1 MKPLHFPCS
10 AFFSFLFRFT
20 ILTSVFMFLAA
31 GMIPVRDASAAP
43 NATTDDAPFSIGDAA
58 ISIIGLGSVP
68 IGQDVSFS
76 VSFDNVGTTAGY
88 GPFIDLILDTTGVD
102 GVYPGV
108 AASDLYDGLGTSSI
122 AASYLGG
129 AIPAQDFFVIPITSA
144 TMSHPFALTSSGT
157 PIQITGLT
165 PGDTLV
171 VVRLPFGSFS
181 PTQPPAVVDFTVNM
195 SNLADLGTTL
205 TVQARGGF
213 EFGELT
219 PLNDWCCGDDAEQTL
234 TPWSNGSVIPSL
246 FTLSKSFSG
255 PEDET
260 ATGPNFPRTY
270 TVTAT
275 IAAGQTI
282 NNFQLTD
289 VLPDNVQFVSMVS
302 PAAGSCPTLPSTTT
316 PGGTLTCNLGNASG
330 TVSMTFNFHVPR
342 LYDIPNPPDPDA
354 LFDDPVLNAT
364 TGDDGNSCNNASI
377 TGGTWAALDTRDA
390 GGMNFSTSPH
400 DPAGCE
406 NTFTPKSIAIQ
417 KGVTVIGGGD
427 PAPGRVLQYTLNV
440 QVSDFFIFDSI
451 VATDL
456 ISDGQ
461 RFDTT
466 FAPTIQV
473 NGNGYTIAT
482 RNFLG
487 ANYTVNVSEID
498 TSDGPPPPPAEN
510 PATDGTTTVT
520 FRISDEIDRTQVNGR
535 MVGGCVDPVNGSP
548 APNCSTYN
556 NAATTATIVF
566 RTVIQESFSDN
577 YPTGDW
583 SVDQGDVLDDEVDI
597 SGIIRNTA
605 SPFTPTGSTEA
616 DDSAASVSIGRGT
629 LVKSIYAINGSTTLP
644 LNGSGQ
650 VIIKPSDTVTY
661 RLTYNLA
668 TSDVEN
674 LYFEDYLPLPV
685 FHVGDPDEDGAA
697 GPAWTFDATVNASA
711 PPSGVVKLGPTDSFY
726 AYTAGDGTTGVL
738 SPNTLHIA
746 PATRAPKLF
755 IDTGNNKLTVAYATY
770 DDTRNLA
777 RTIDLLFTVTV
788 SDDPFADN
796 LYLTNQALAAEG
808 STFNSPASTTAIVQ
822 LVLTEPVL
830 VHKKGVV
837 ATNNPDATFAPVPVG
852 PVAFN
857 APGTAGARWLG
868 TVDSPGLAANPIDSN
883 ITGVDAGDLVSFAIV
898 IENQG
903 SSAKGA
909 FDLTILDTLP
919 AMYQIPAGG
928 LNLRI
933 SNGDN
938 SSTFSFT
945 RPDGSAAVPADLFST
960 GIEIVDP
967 DPNNGACQSHTIGA
981 GRNIIIITYDLE
993 VRPDVTPGTQENT
1006 ATLVN
1011 YAGSDNGP
1019 NHIPPTPPT
1028 DNASSTVLASLAK
1041 TLQGTE
1047 VVTANN
1053 SNNEVAIGELV
1064 TYRLTATVPEGSVPD
1079 ASITD
1084 TLDAG
1089 LAFVSCTSVTAS
1101 AGVTTNLPSGS
1112 DFSGVCNNNIVV
1124 TDAQH
1129 FRFNLGNITNANRV
1143 NNVDETITIEYVA
1156 VVLNVAGNQGGI
1168 LLNNEARF
1176 YQDTATTPVQL
1187 GAAQNA
1193 PTVTVIE
1200 PTVTVAKAF
1209 TIPTPPA
1216 TGDAGNPFTFTI
1228 MLTNT
1233 SGRDAFEVT
1242 LDDTIPA
1249 LMTGVTLNTVTDTD
1263 SQVTLSNF
1271 SLVGNVLTTTTPFD
1285 FPADPTRS
1293 IVLTFSGT
1301 ISYAA
1306 NPGQAITNTAVAR
1319 WSSMDG
1325 NITNR
1330 SAHSTNDDERTGTY
1344 PVVQPNDYTSTS
1356 AATFTVDSAS
1366 SAKSIITTS
1375 EVHTPETGN
1384 GSNDTTEARP
1394 VTIGEIVRF
1403 RLVQPVPEGTSPN
1416 FQVRDLLPTGMTF
1429 IEGGTIQYGFVYDNV
1444 VTSSAVG
1451 TLPIPAVVT
1460 TGACQIADTSVA
1472 VACVLPDANIGDSGV
1487 TNADPDTYI
1496 TSTDVYFK
1504 FGDLSNNDSDP
1515 SQEYVVIE
1523 FNALIDNSDPPP
1535 PYNNNA
1541 GNTTFNTSAVYVNGA
1556 QNGSISPAVY
1566 VRIVEPLLNPTKTA
1580 LPASGDAGD
1589 VITYTLVFSNTGANA
1604 STAYEVTLTDTVP
1617 GKMTANLGSMTL
1629 VDDNGSGGSC
1639 ATPATNT
1646 SAGNNINITYASV
1659 PVGCTVTATYTATLN
1674 ATVTAAEVLANAVT
1688 LNYSS
1693 LPGIGTTPNA
1703 TGSTTPGGSG
1713 TTYGERV
1720 RNDTVS
1726 ANVTV
1731 TNFNPVKSIIAT
1743 SEGSTGVGGTP
1754 AYEQLTI
1761 GETLTYRLVTDIP
1774 EGTQTDLRI
1783 VDILPAGFTYV
1794 GSPLVSFIADADIT
1808 ENADL
1813 AGADNDALP
1822 PTFAFP
1828 SYPSANG
1835 IGVQVEVIDLVTGQ
1849 QRITFHLGNVVNNDS
1864 DVNLEQVVIDFTV
1877 RVNNDANAN
1886 NTNLKNNDYSV
1897 WTDDS
1902 LGVQTNR
1909 RTSNTVTVR
1918 IVEPT
1923 LNVAKSANDSSW
1935 IYGQDI
1941 TFTLNITHIA
1951 APNSLAN
1958 AFDIVVTDTI
1968 PASLTYV
1975 NLSITGPD
1983 LTWTT
1988 NAVYNAGPDTWTLTW
2003 TCTTANGCSLPLGS
2017 SAALTYHASVDTP
2030 PANGAMTGAATAV
2043 NNVDMTWTSLPNVD
2057 ANERTGSGGVNDYN
2071 DSATHTGSLDYYAL
2085 GNRVWFDTNNNSNI
2099 NFTAESEQPVGTKIG
2114 VNGVAVLLYN
2124 TSGTQILVGADGI
2137 LGTPDDGTNPVL
2149 TKNGGYYLFD
2159 NLPSGDYVVVIPAT
2173 EFAVGRP
2180 LYGYWSSGTTLTN
2193 AGAITE
2199 TTAALAET
2207 NIDSDDNGMLQTVG
2221 AYVGGVASS
2230 PVTLGALNE
2239 PTGEHQT
2246 IVGHTADVDALEA
2259 GAEHQGSNSD
2269 NRANM
2274 TIDFGFYQV
2283 GVGDI
2288 VWIDNVTVDGN
2299 YAVGET
2305 LQNGATVSL
2314 FAGNGTTQL
2323 AVASNGVWQRTNGV
2337 SNVMTGDAANAWAAG
2352 YYQFTGLPAG
2362 NYVIRVVG
2370 PVGSLSTVDSADT
2383 TTPNNNVNNNDNGI
2397 GTTSN
2402 SVASNP
2408 VALIP
2413 AAVGTAPNLVTYTSG
2428 TSFNPSMD
2436 FGFTNAYAL
2445 GNRVWFDT
2453 DNDSQI
2459 DFPNE
2464 SVDSS
2469 SIKIGVDGVTVDLYP
2484 ADGSGNPIPGAP
2496 LRTTTTANGG
2506 YYLFDG
2512 LAPGDYVVVIPASN
2526 FTGGPLTGYW
2536 SSGTQRLND
2545 GTLDETVAANA
2556 DNNNDSDDNG
2566 TLQNSVDFGGAV
2578 ISSMVRLGPV
2588 LADEPTSEH
2597 LTDVDASAPGAEHQG
2612 NAIDARANMTVDFG
2626 FYRVLVGDI
2635 VFMDANRNGL
2645 YDLGDAPIPNVDVEL
2660 FSQGGASLGT
2670 TTTNAS
2676 GVYQF
2681 AGQPDGNYY
2690 IRVVSPGGTI
2700 STVDNGHPTDN
2711 TTPNDNID
2719 NNDNG
2724 IGEFS
2729 GDVDSAVFRL
2739 IPGAAQVSNIVDF
2752 TNGTTTNPTLDFG
2765 FVGNNSAITKAMTA
2779 TDTGLVDFTAG
2790 TNVAIGEILTYEVL
2804 INLPA
2809 GTPLTNVTVTDVM
2822 DKGLAFVDCLLVEVA
2837 GVNQTITSCPP
2848 PPPSPP
2854 ALPVVSAVTDP
2865 GDLPTNPANPGRQ
2878 VLFTIGD
2885 ILPQPAGRTIR
2896 IQYRAIVLDVMENQ
2910 EGVDLN
2916 NSATWAFTGGS
2927 FTASAPTVEIVE
2939 PDLHI
2944 DKSAIPNNGVAIGTP
2959 VQFTLTISHT
2969 ALSLTDAFDVVVT
2982 DILPPELEYIPCSIT
2997 YTGLT
3002 PTDPPAI
3009 PAPYCPGTTSNLVF
3023 QWDHFP
3029 LNATATITFNARL
3042 VNSPATNTANV
3053 AWTSL
3058 PIDPL
3063 PPVPPQ
3069 TIGLPQQLSVYNARS
3084 TERWYDPNDNVNVY
3098 ANSAQVVINPPAA
3111 AASTDG
3117 EDEDLPDS
3125 LPDTGFA
3132 PNRVTLIPE
3141 QPADLAYRET
3151 DVWLEIPSLGL
3162 KLPIVGVPIAE
3173 EDWDLTWLWDE
3184 AGWLEGTA
3192 FPSWPGNSVLT
3203 GHVVL
3208 PNGQQG
3214 PFAELGKLRWGDK
3227 IIVHA
3232 FGGAY
3237 TYEVRT
3243 NRVVKPYSVGVLQH
3257 EEAPWLTLL
3266 TCKDYNEAS
3275 DTYSNRI
3282 VVRAVMVGY
3291 DESKTNSGSNI
3302 R

>member
-1 MKPLHFPCS
+1 MKTLSFPNLGFS
-10 AFFSFLFRFT
+10 SFFSRFA
-20 ILTSVFMFLAA
+20 ILMSVFVLLTA
-31 GMIPVRDASAAP
+31 GINPSDNAYAAP
-43 NATTDDAPFSIGDAA
+43 DNSTDNVPLLDGAA
-58 ISIIGLGSVP
+58 SISISGLGSVP
-68 IGQDVSFS
+68 IGQNVSFS

-88 GPFIDLILDTTGVD
+88 GPFIDVILDTTGAD

-108 AASDLYDGLGTSSI
+108 AASDLYDGLGTSTI
-122 AASYLGG
+122 TASYLGG
-129 AIPAQDFFVIPITSA
+129 AIPAQDFFIVPIA
-144 TMSHPFALTSSGT
+144 NGPVDHPFALTSSGT
-157 PIQITGLT
+157 PVQVTGT

-181 PTQPPAVVDFTVNM
+181 PTQPPAPIDFTVNM
-195 SNLADLGTTL
+195 SNFADLGTPL

-213 EFGELT
+213 EFGKST
-219 PLNDWCCGDDAEQTL
+219 PLNDWCCGDDAAGTL
-234 TPWSNGSVIPSL
+234 TPWTPGTVTPTL
-246 FTLSKSFSG
+246 FSLSKSFSG
-255 PEDET
+255 PEGET

-275 IAAGQTI
+275 IAAGHTI

-302 PAAGSCPTLPSTTT
+302 PAAGSCPTLPSTST

-330 TVSMTFNFHVPR
+330 TVTMTFNFHAPR
-342 LYDIPNPPDPDA
+342 LYDIPNPPDNDV
-354 LFDDPVLNAT
+354 LFDDPVLNAV
-364 TGDDGNSCNNASI
+364 TGDDGTSCNNASI
-377 TGGTWAALDTRDA
+377 TGGTWAALDARDA
-390 GGMNFSTSPH
+390 GGMNFSTLPH

-406 NTFTPKSIAIQ
+406 NTFTPKSVAIQ

-427 PAPGRVLQYTLNV
+427 PAPGKVLQYTLNV

-461 RFDTT
+461 RFDST
-466 FAPTIQV
+466 FTPTIQV

-482 RNFLG
+482 KPFATANF
-487 ANYTVNVSEID
+487 TVNTSEID
-498 TSDGPPPPPAEN
+498 LSDGPPSPPAEN

-520 FRISDEIDRTQVNGR
+520 FQISDEIDVTQVNGR

-548 APNCSTYN
+548 APSCATYN
-556 NAATTATIVF
+556 NLATTATIVF
-566 RTVIQESFSDN
+566 RTVVQESFSDT

-583 SVDQGDVLDDEVDI
+583 SVDQGDVLDDHVDI

-605 SPFTPTGSTEA
+605 SPFTPTGSSEA
-616 DDSAASVSIGRGT
+616 DDSAASVSMKRGV
-629 LVKSIYAINGSTTLP
+629 LAKSIYAINGSTTLP

-650 VIIKPSDTVTY
+650 VIIKPGDTVTY
-661 RLTYNLA
+661 RLTYDLA

-674 LYFEDYLPLPV
+674 LYFEDFLPLPV
-685 FHVGDPDEDGAA
+685 FHVDDPDEDGGA
-697 GPAWTFDATVNASA
+697 GPAWTFDTTVSTAT
-711 PPSGVVKLGPTDSFY
+711 PPSGVVKFGPSDTFY
-726 AYTAGDGTTGVL
+726 SYTSGVGTTGVL
-738 SPNTLHIA
+738 SPNTLHVA
-746 PATRAPKLF
+746 PATRQPKLS
-755 IDTGNNKLTVAYATY
+755 IDAGNNKLTVAYATY
-770 DDTRNLA
+770 DDTRNLP
-777 RTIDLLFTVTV
+777 RRIDLLFTVTV

-808 STFNSPASTTAIVQ
+808 STFNSPASTTSIVQ

-837 ATNNPDATFAPVPVG
+837 ATDNPDATFAPTTVG
-852 PVAFN
+852 PVTFN
-857 APGTAGARWLG
+857 APGTSGARWTG

-883 ITGVDAGDLVSFAIV
+883 ITGVDAGDLVTFAIV

-919 AMYQIPAGG
+919 AMYQMPVSGY
-928 LNLRI
+928 NLRI

-938 SSTFSFT
+938 SSSFAYT
-945 RPDGSAAVPADLFST
+945 RPDGTPATAADLFTT
-960 GIEIVDP
+960 GIEVVDP
-967 DPNNGACQSHTIGA
+967 DPNNGACQAHTVGA
-981 GRNIIIITYDLE
+981 GKNIIIITYDLQ

-1011 YAGSDNGP
+1011 YAGSNNGP
-1019 NHIPPTPPT
+1019 NHVPPTPPT
-1028 DNASSTVLASLAK
+1028 DKASSTVLASLVK

-1053 SNNEVAIGELV
+1053 NANQVVIGELV
-1064 TYRLTATVPEGSVPD
+1064 TYRLTATVPEGTVPN

-1101 AGVTTNLPSGS
+1101 AGVTTDLASGS
-1112 DFSGVCNNNIVV
+1112 NFSGACGNMVV
-1124 TDAQH
+1124 TNAQN
-1129 FRFNLGNITNANRV
+1129 FRFNLGNITNTDRANT
-1143 NNVDETITIEYVA
+1143 VDETITVEYVA

-1168 LLNNEARF
+1168 VLDNEARF
-1176 YQDTATTPVQL
+1176 YQRPAATDIQL

-1209 TIPTPPA
+1209 TNPVPPA

-1228 MLTNT
+1228 TLTNS

-1249 LMTGVTLNTVTDTD
+1249 LMAGVTLDNVADTSGLVTGA
-1263 SQVTLSNF
+1263 NF
-1271 SLVGNVLTTTTPFD
+1271 NLAGNVLTTTTPFD
-1285 FPADPTRS
+1285 FPADLTRS

-1325 NITNR
+1325 NVTNR

-1356 AATFTVDSAS
+1356 PATFTVDSAS
-1366 SAKSIITTS
+1366 SAKSIVTTS
-1375 EVHTPETGN
+1375 EAHTPETGD
-1384 GSNDTTEARP
+1384 GSTALLGRP

-1416 FQVRDLLPTGMTF
+1416 FQVGDFLPTGMTF
-1429 IEGGTIQYGFVYDNV
+1429 IDDLTARYGFVYDNTV
-1444 VTSSAVG
+1444 ASTQVG
-1451 TLPIPAVVT
+1451 TLPVPAVTT
-1460 TGACQIADTSVA
+1460 TGACQVADTTSA
-1472 VACVLPDANIGDSGV
+1472 VTCVLPDANSGSGSA
-1487 TNADPDTYI
+1487 TNADPDGYT
-1496 TSTDVYFK
+1496 TGGATGVDVYFK
-1504 FGDLSNNDSDP
+1504 FGDLVNNDNDGSV
-1515 SQEYVVIE
+1515 EYVVIE
-1523 FNALIDNSDPPP
+1523 FSALIDNSGA

-1541 GNTTFNTSAVYVNGA
+1541 GNTLFNTSAVYINGS
-1556 QNGSISPAVY
+1556 QNGVLSPNVY

-1580 LPASGDAGD
+1580 VPASGDAGD
-1589 VITYTLVFSNTGANA
+1589 VITYTLVFSNTGTNA

-1617 GKMTANLGSMTL
+1617 GKMTADLALPAPALDIVQNPTGCAVGLDSSSSIGNNVSISMT
-1629 VDDNGSGGSC
+1629 
-1639 ATPATNT
+1639 
-1646 SAGNNINITYASV
+1646 SV

-1674 ATVTAAEVLANAVT
+1674 ATVTAAEVLANDVT

-1693 LPGIGTTPNA
+1693 LPGTGTTPNA

-1720 RNDTVS
+1720 RSDKVS

-1743 SEGSTGVGGTP
+1743 SETSTGVGGTP

-1774 EGTQTDLRI
+1774 EGTQTDLRV
-1783 VDILPAGFTYV
+1783 VDTLPAGFTYV
-1794 GSPLVSFIADADIT
+1794 GNPLVSFIADADLT

-1813 AGADNDALP
+1813 AGADNDVLP
-1822 PTFAFP
+1822 PSFAFP
-1828 SYPSANG
+1828 AYPSTNG
-1835 IGVQVEVIDLVTGQ
+1835 VGVQVAGQ
-1849 QRITFHLGNVVNNDS
+1849 TITFHLGDVVNNDS

-1886 NTNLKNNDYSV
+1886 NTDLKNNNYSV
-1897 WTDDS
+1897 WSDND

-1909 RTSNTVTVR
+1909 RTSNTVTAR

-1935 IYGQDI
+1935 IYGQDV

-1951 APNSLAN
+1951 APTSLSN

-1975 NLSITGPD
+1975 NASIAAPD

-2003 TCTTANGCSLPLGS
+2003 TCTTANSCSLPLGS
-2017 SAALTYHASVDTP
+2017 SAALTYHATVDTP
-2030 PANGAMTGAATAV
+2030 PTNGAMTGAATAV
-2043 NNVDMTWTSLPNVD
+2043 NNVAMTWTSLPGVNAD
-2057 ANERTGSGGVNDYN
+2057 ERTGTNPVAQPNDYT
-2071 DSATHTGSLDYYAL
+2071 DTASHTGSLDYYAL

-2099 NFTAESEQPVGTKIG
+2099 NFIAESEQPVGTKIG
-2114 VNGVAVLLYN
+2114 VNDVAVLLYD
-2124 TSGTQILVGADGI
+2124 TSGNQILVGADGI

-2173 EFAVGRP
+2173 EFSLGRP

-2199 TTAALAET
+2199 TAAPDADAT
-2207 NIDSDDNGMLQTVG
+2207 PTDSDDNGTHQTVG
-2221 AYVGGVASS
+2221 AYVGGVASL
-2230 PVTLGALNE
+2230 PVTLGAPGE

-2246 IVGHTADVDALEA
+2246 VGAHTADVDALEA
-2259 GAEHQGSNSD
+2259 GAEHQGSNPD

-2274 TIDFGFYQV
+2274 TVDFGFYQV

-2305 LQNGATVSL
+2305 LYNGATVSL
-2314 FAGNGTTQL
+2314 YAGNGTTPL
-2323 AVASNGVWQRTNGV
+2323 DVDANGVWLRTTGGATSVTTFNNG
-2337 SNVMTGDAANAWAAG
+2337 STDG

-2370 PVGSLSTVDSADT
+2370 PAGSLSTSDSADT
-2383 TTPNNNVNNNDNGI
+2383 ATPNNNVNSNDNGV

-2402 SVASNP
+2402 SVTSNAVP
-2408 VALIP
+2408 LVP
-2413 AAVGTAPNLVTYTSG
+2413 GVVGTAPNVVTYTTG

-2459 DFPNE
+2459 DFPDE
-2464 SVDSS
+2464 SVDTSS
-2469 SIKIGVDGVTVDLYP
+2469 NKIGVNGVTVQLYQ

-2512 LAPGDYVVVIPASN
+2512 LAPGDYVVVIPATN

-2588 LADEPTSEH
+2588 LADEPTSE
-2597 LTDVDASAPGAEHQG
+2597 TDVDASAPGTEHQG

-2626 FYRVLVGDI
+2626 FYRVLVGDV
-2635 VFMDANRNGL
+2635 VFMDANRNGV

-2700 STVDNGHPTDN
+2700 STVDNGHPTDT
-2711 TTPNDNID
+2711 TTPNDNFD
-2719 NNDNG
+2719 SNDNG
-2724 IGEFS
+2724 IGELG
-2729 GDVDSAVFRL
+2729 GDVDSAVFHL
-2739 IPGAAQVSNIVDF
+2739 IPGAVQVSNTVNF
-2752 TNGTTTNPTLDFG
+2752 ANGTTSNPTLDFG
-2765 FVGNNSAITKAMTA
+2765 FVGNNSAIAKTMTA
-2779 TDTGLVDFTAG
+2779 TSETFTTG
-2790 TNVAIGEILTYEVL
+2790 TNVAIGEIVTYEVL

-2809 GTPLTNVTVTDVM
+2809 GTPLNNVTVTDVM

-2837 GVNQTITSCPP
+2837 GVDQTSTICPP

-2854 ALPVVSAVTDP
+2854 AQPVVSAVTDP
-2865 GDLPTNPANPGRQ
+2865 GDLPANPANPGRQ
-2878 VLFTIGD
+2878 VVFTIGN
-2885 ILPQPAGRTIR
+2885 IPAQPAGRTIR
-2896 IQYRAIVLDVMENQ
+2896 IQYRAIVLDVIENQ
-2910 EGVDLN
+2910 QGVALN
-2916 NSATWAFTGGS
+2916 NNATWAFTGGS
-2927 FTASAPTVEIVE
+2927 FSASAPTVEVVE
-2939 PDLHI
+2939 PDLDI

-2997 YTGLT
+2997 YTGLA
-3002 PTDPPAI
+3002 PTNPPAV
-3009 PAPYCPGTTSNLVF
+3009 PAPYCPGGASNLTF

-3042 VNSPATNTANV
+3042 VNSPAANTANV

-3069 TIGLPQQLSVYNARS
+3069 TVGLPRQLSVHNARS
-3084 TERWYDPNDNVNVY
+3084 TERWYDPTDNVNVY
-3098 ANSAQVVINPPAA
+3098 AVSSTVTINPPAA
-3111 AASTDG
+3111 SSSVSGDG
-3117 EDEDLPDS
+3117 EEDLPAS

-3151 DVWLEIPSLGL
+3151 DVWLEIPRLGL
-3162 KLPIVGVPIAE
+3162 KLPIVGIPIAE
-3173 EDWDLTWLWDE
+3173 DEWNLTWLWGE

-3192 FPSWPGNSVLT
+3192 FPSWNGNSVLT
-3203 GHVVL
+3203 GHVTL

-3232 FGGAY
+3232 FGTAY

-3243 NRVVKPYSVGVLQH
+3243 NRIVKPFSIGVLQH
-3257 EEAPWLTLL
+3257 EENPWLTLL

-3275 DTYSNRI
+3275 DTYSNRV
-3282 VVRAVMVGY
+3282 VVRAVLLGY
-3291 DESKTNSGSNI
+3291 DESKGSSGSNI